1 MGTLKRTHIGI
12 HAPNGCEWKNDGG
25 RISIYIPNR
34 FWECEIEDS
43 KHSWSR
49 IVHGYGIKGFAEM
62 VEHIG
67 GICFTLNRMTDEQFT
82 EHINKLVCKIFYG
95 EVDENKRTAMERCKI
110 APQEIK

>member
-1 MGTLKRTHIGI
+1 
-12 HAPNGCEWKNDGG
+12 
-25 RISIYIPNR
+25 
-34 FWECEIEDS
+34 
-43 KHSWSR
+43 
-49 IVHGYGIKGFAEM
+49 M